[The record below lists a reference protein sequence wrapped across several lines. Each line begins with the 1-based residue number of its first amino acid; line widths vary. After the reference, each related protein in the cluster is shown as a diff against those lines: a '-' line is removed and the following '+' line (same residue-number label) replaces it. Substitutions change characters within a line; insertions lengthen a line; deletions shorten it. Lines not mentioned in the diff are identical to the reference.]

1 MLIATEPKVRTGRAG
16 WPQKG
21 LEARNKPA
29 QVAAWEGAG
38 AAAHHIRRP
47 GGPRQWGSPSPR
59 PCPAPAPGL
68 QAPQTAPQHLPQHTR
83 PPEPVTPLNYT
94 SAVFALDSC
103 HPVIYPYTGFN
114 CALIF
119 PTRHSSARI
128 CNSSTL
134 GHFVYSPTKNS

>member
-21 LEARNKPA
+21 LEARNKPVQA
-29 QVAAWEGAG
+29 AAWEGAG
-38 AAAHHIRRP
+38 AAAHHIAARGAQAVGLP
-47 GGPRQWGSPSPR
+47 LSP

-68 QAPQTAPQHLPQHTR
+68 QAPQTAAQHLPQHTR

-94 SAVFALDSC
+94 SAVFALDGC
-103 HPVIYPYTGFN
+103 HPVIHPCTGFN